1 MSEDLTQVNTGLAR
15 VPDEQTSARVKP
27 YAGPAAGR
35 GALWSS
41 LRELQQHTGLIE
53 GAKLLARV
61 NQEGGFDCPG
71 CAWPD
76 PPVGERT
83 AFEFC
88 ENGVKAVAAEGTKR
102 RVTPSFFAQHSLSAL
117 RAQSDLFEIVCKS

>member
-1 MSEDLTQVNTGLAR
+1 MSSDTHSSSIQTHNTPAHVGR
-15 VPDEQTSARVKP
+15 VPRELGEARRETYK
-27 YAGPAAGR
+27 GPAAGR

-41 LRELQQHTGLIE
+41 LRELKEHTGLIE

-76 PPVGERT
+76 PPKGERT

-88 ENGVKAVAAEGTKR
+88 ENGVKAVAAEGTR
-102 RVTPSFFAQHSLSAL
+102 RRATPRTS
-117 RAQSDLFEIVCKS
+117 VP